1 MAEIEIENV
10 SRVFPDGTEAVKDV
24 TLDVADG
31 EFVILVGPSGSGKST
46 LLRMIAGLE
55 DVTSGVIRIADV
67 DMTDKA
73 PRDRNLAMVFQDY
86 ALYPHMT
93 VRENMEFP
101 LKLRKMSRK
110 DIDAAVQRA
119 AESLELGE
127 LLDRKPANL
136 SGGQRQRVAMGRAI
150 VRDPNAF
157 LLDEPLSNLDAQLRV
172 QTRGEIS
179 DLQRR
184 LKTTTVYV
192 THDQT
197 EAMTLGDRVAV
208 LRRGVLQQVAPP
220 KVLYLHPGNIFV
232 AGFIGSPAMNFFPAE
247 IKDGQVEL
255 PMGKYP
261 SRDELQ
267 GTTGSLIAGIRPEH
281 FEDVELVG
289 RAEKADGVSFR
300 TKVDRL
306 EWLGAELFV
315 HFQVPKNRDASTS
328 SGLREVAGELREI
341 GVREEHEALTIARID
356 PASEISEGD
365 EVELWLDT
373 SRVHYFDAETGEN
386 LVPVEEREPV
396 GSPS

>member
-1 MAEIEIENV
+1 MAEIEIDNV

-24 TLDVADG
+24 SLDIADG

-55 DVTSGVIRIADV
+55 DVTSGVIRIADD

-101 LKLRKMSRK
+101 LKLRKMSK
-110 DIDAAVQRA
+110 PDIDEHVQRA
-119 AESLELGE
+119 AESLELGD

-197 EAMTLGDRVAV
+197 EAMTLGTASRCCVEV
-208 LRRGVLQQVAPP
+208 CSSR
-220 KVLYLHPGNIFV
+220 
-232 AGFIGSPAMNFFPAE
+232 SP
-247 IKDGQVEL
+247 
-255 PMGKYP
+255 
-261 SRDELQ
+261 
-267 GTTGSLIAGIRPEH
+267 RP
-281 FEDVELVG
+281 
-289 RAEKADGVSFR
+289 RS
-300 TKVDRL
+300 
-306 EWLGAELFV
+306 
-315 HFQVPKNRDASTS
+315 STS
-328 SGLREVAGELREI
+328 TPATSSWRASSGRR
-341 GVREEHEALTIARID
+341 R
-356 PASEISEGD
+356 
-365 EVELWLDT
+365 
-373 SRVHYFDAETGEN
+373 
-386 LVPVEEREPV
+386 
-396 GSPS
+396 